1 MGWVELSEFMTSV
14 QGIGL
19 IGECV
24 CVNRCFSGL

>member
-1 MGWVELSEFMTSV
+1 MVWVELSEVMTGV
-14 QGIGL
+14 QGVGL